1 MCEWSQRVMVNAFVV
16 VRVEVVATVVGEV
29 DGSCVVRDGCCVS
42 YVCVVSTGA
51 IITEMGQTEQ
61 GSMWQAWDGRR
72 RYQVIEK

>member
-1 MCEWSQRVMVNAFVV
+1 MVNAFVV

-51 IITEMGQTEQ
+51 IITEMG
-61 GSMWQAWDGRR
+61 
-72 RYQVIEK
+72 